1 MEQSFLETALGKTGL
16 KVGRIG
22 LSATYR
28 PGVKTVHRAL
38 DEGVNYFFA
47 FGLDGQMFRGLR
59 DALRTNREKYVLATG
74 AYNLLLGHP
83 NIERTLE
90 KRLRQFRTD
99 YLDVF
104 MYLGV
109 VKEKEF
115 PPRFI
120 DEFQRLKQT
129 GKVRHIGLST
139 HARKFAGRL
148 AAENAADVLMVRYN
162 AAHRGAEEDIF
173 PYLQPNNPGVVSF
186 TATRWR
192 YLFHRPSLAKWPR
205 EENVPTPGM
214 AYRFVLSNP
223 AVHVCM
229 MAPSNIRQFE
239 ANMKEIREGGPLKP
253 DEMEFMKRFGD
264 AVHHTRTKM
273 FSRDDGRRAGKP

>member
-1 MEQSFLETALGKTGL
+1 MEQDFWETTLGKTGL
-16 KVGRIG
+16 RVRRVG

-38 DEGVNYFFA
+38 DEGINYFFA

-59 DALRTNREKYVLATG
+59 DVLRTNREKCVVATG

-83 NIERTLE
+83 NLERTLD
-90 KRLRQFRTD
+90 KRLRQLKTD
-99 YLDVF
+99 YVDVF

-109 VKEKEF
+109 VKEEEF
-115 PPRFI
+115 PPRLI
-120 DEFQRLKQT
+120 DQFQRLKET
-129 GKVRHIGLST
+129 GKVRFVGLST

-173 PYLQPNNPGVVSF
+173 PHLRPYDPGIVSF

-192 YLFHRPSLAKWPR
+192 YLVRRPGNRWPADAP
-205 EENVPTPGM
+205 VPTPGM

-223 AVHVCM
+223 AVHVCL
-229 MAPSNIRQFE
+229 MAPTNIRQFE
-239 ANMKEIREGGPLKP
+239 SNMKEIREGGPLQP
-253 DEMEFMKRFGD
+253 EEMEFMKKFGD
-264 AVHHTRTKM
+264 AVHHTKTKM
-273 FSRDDGRRAGKP
+273 FSRDDNRRIANP